1 MPRGLIHTWNLK
13 RKINHQ
19 DRNRL
24 TDTENRS
31 TVSGWDGRWQMAEKE
46 EEIKK
51 EPSAAAE
58 KSRGREAR

>member
-1 MPRGLIHTWNLK
+1 MPCGLIHTWNLK

-31 TVSGWDGRWQMAEKE
+31 AVSGWDGERQMAEKE

-58 KSRGREAR
+58 KSRGHEA